1 MTDGQLL
8 IDAERRNAMIKF
20 GQKVVKFR
28 IPILIISLL
37 LLIPAAIGYINTG
50 VNYDLLSYLPSDIET
65 MEGQDILVD
74 QFGTGA
80 YSFLIVENMEY
91 KDVSALKTKLQDVE
105 HVEKIL
111 WYDSIADIGIPVD
124 MLPDKVV
131 SAFNSEDSTMMMII
145 FDDTTSSN
153 GTMDA
158 INEIRSICDEHC
170 YLCGMSPIVT
180 DTKALVEQ
188 ETPIY
193 VGIAVLCAVVVLM
206 ITMDSFI
213 LPLFFLISIGISIV
227 YNLGTNFFLGEISYV
242 TKALSAVLQLG
253 VTMDYAIF
261 LWHSYKEEK
270 ESGLDKLEAMAHAI
284 GKTITSVVGSS
295 VTTVAGFL
303 ALMFMSFTLGADLGV
318 VMAKGVVF
326 GVICCITV
334 LPALILMFDKA
345 IEKTSHRAL
354 LPKFDRLSNFV
365 TKHYI
370 IFIVVFAV
378 VLLPA
383 LWGNNHTPVYYNLDS
398 TLPKDLQSVI
408 ANTKLDEEYDMN
420 STSMILVSADT
431 PATDVIKMCDEIQ
444 SQPGIITVLGMDN
457 LIGTA
462 LPEDMVPESI
472 KKIVSSDEYKMLIV
486 MSEYKVASD
495 EVNDQC
501 NAISNIIKKYTTD
514 GMLVGEAA
522 CTKDLIEI
530 TDTDFK
536 VVSAISIIAIFII
549 IALVFKSVTLP
560 VILVAVIEFAIFINM
575 GIPYYTG
582 TEVPFIASVVIG
594 TIQLG
599 ATVDYAILMTTRYKM
614 ERRNG
619 SSKKIA
625 ITNAHKTSIQSVIV
639 SALSFF
645 AATFGVGLYS
655 NIDMISSLCSL
666 MARGAII
673 SMFVVIFIL
682 PSMFM
687 LFDKIIVKT
696 SHGFKLTD
704 NKSDNN

>member
-1 MTDGQLL
+1 
-8 IDAERRNAMIKF
+8 MIKF
-20 GQKVVKFR
+20 GEKIVKFR
-28 IPILIISLL
+28 IPILILSLL
-37 LLIPAAIGYINTG
+37 LLIPAAIGYLNTG

-80 YSFLIVENMEY
+80 YSFLIVENMEN
-91 KDVSALKTKLQDVE
+91 KDVSALKSKLEDVE

-111 WYDSIADIGIPVD
+111 WYDSVADIEIPID

-131 SAFNSEDSTMMMII
+131 KAFNSDDSTMMMII

-158 INEIRSICDEHC
+158 INEIRDICDDQC

-180 DTKALVEQ
+180 DTKKLVEQ

-193 VGIAVLCAVVVLM
+193 VGIAVLCAVIVLM
-206 ITMDSFI
+206 ITMDSFL
-213 LPLFFLISIGISIV
+213 LPLFFLLSIGISIV
-227 YNLGTNFFLGEISYV
+227 YNLGTNIFLGEISYV

-270 ESGLDKLEAMAHAI
+270 ENKFDKCEAMAHAI
-284 GKTITSVVGSS
+284 AKTVTSVVGSS
-295 VTTVAGFL
+295 VTTVAGFI
-303 ALMFMSFTLGADLGV
+303 ALMFMSFTLGADLGS

-334 LPALILMFDKA
+334 LPSLILMFDRA
-345 IEKTSHRAL
+345 IEKTSHKAL

-370 IFIVVFAV
+370 IFIVLFV
-378 VLLPA
+378 VILIPA
-383 LWGNNHTPVYYNLDS
+383 IWGNNHTPVYYNLDS

-420 STSMILVSADT
+420 STSMVLVKSDT
-431 PATDVIKMCDEIQ
+431 SSTDVIKMCDEIQ
-444 SQPGIITVLGMDN
+444 DLPGIITVLGLDN
-457 LIGTA
+457 IIGTA
-462 LPEDMVPESI
+462 LPEDMVPQSI
-472 KKIVSSDEYKMLIV
+472 RDLVSSDEYKMLVV

-495 EVNDQC
+495 DVNNQC
-501 NAISNIIKKYTTD
+501 NSISDIIKKYDKD

-522 CTKDLIEI
+522 CTKDLIQI

-549 IALVFKSVTLP
+549 IALVFKSISLP

-575 GIPYYTG
+575 GVPYYTN

-614 ERRNG
+614 ERSSG
-619 SSKKIA
+619 SSKKAA
-625 ITNAHKTSIQSVIV
+625 ITSAHKTSIQSVIV

-645 AATFGVGLYS
+645 AATFGVGIYS

-673 SMFVVIFIL
+673 SMFVVIFVL

-696 SHGFKLTD
+696 SCGFKLTS
-704 NKSDNN
+704 NKSENN

>member
-1 MTDGQLL
+1 
-8 IDAERRNAMIKF
+8 MIKF
-20 GQKVVKFR
+20 GEKIVKFR
-28 IPILIISLL
+28 IPILILSLL
-37 LLIPAAIGYINTG
+37 LLIPAAIGYLNTG

-80 YSFLIVENMEY
+80 YSFLIVENMEN
-91 KDVSALKTKLQDVE
+91 KDVSALKSKLEDVE

-111 WYDSIADIGIPVD
+111 WYDSVADIEIPID

-131 SAFNSEDSTMMMII
+131 KAFNSDDSTMMMII

-158 INEIRSICDEHC
+158 INEIRDICDDQC

-180 DTKALVEQ
+180 DTKKLVEQ

-193 VGIAVLCAVVVLM
+193 VGIAVLCAVIVLM
-206 ITMDSFI
+206 ITMDSFL
-213 LPLFFLISIGISIV
+213 LPLFFLLSIGISIV
-227 YNLGTNFFLGEISYV
+227 YNLGTNIFLGEISYV

-270 ESGLDKLEAMAHAI
+270 ENKFDKCEAMAHAI
-284 GKTITSVVGSS
+284 AKTVTSVVGSS
-295 VTTVAGFL
+295 VTTVAGFI
-303 ALMFMSFTLGADLGV
+303 ALMFMSFTLGADLGI

-334 LPALILMFDKA
+334 LPSLILMFDRA
-345 IEKTSHRAL
+345 IEKTSHKAL

-370 IFIVVFAV
+370 IFIVLFV
-378 VLLPA
+378 VILIPA
-383 LWGNNHTPVYYNLDS
+383 IWGNNHTPVYYNLDS

-420 STSMILVSADT
+420 STSMVLVKSDT
-431 PATDVIKMCDEIQ
+431 SSTDVIKMCDEIQ
-444 SQPGIITVLGMDN
+444 DLPGVITVLGLDN
-457 LIGTA
+457 IIGTA
-462 LPEDMVPESI
+462 LPEDMVPQSI
-472 KKIVSSDEYKMLIV
+472 RDLVSSDEYKMLVV

-495 EVNDQC
+495 DVNNQC
-501 NAISNIIKKYTTD
+501 NSISDIIKKYDKD

-522 CTKDLIEI
+522 CTKDLIQI

-549 IALVFKSVTLP
+549 IALVFKSISLP

-575 GIPYYTG
+575 GVPYYTN

-614 ERRNG
+614 ERSSG
-619 SSKKIA
+619 SSKKAA
-625 ITNAHKTSIQSVIV
+625 ITSAHKTSIQSVIV

-645 AATFGVGLYS
+645 AATFGVGIYS

-673 SMFVVIFIL
+673 SMFVVIFVL

-696 SHGFKLTD
+696 SCGFKLTS
-704 NKSDNN
+704 NKSENN

>member
-1 MTDGQLL
+1 
-8 IDAERRNAMIKF
+8 MIKF
-20 GQKVVKFR
+20 GEKIVKFR
-28 IPILIISLL
+28 IPILILSLL
-37 LLIPAAIGYINTG
+37 LLIPAAIGYLNTG

-80 YSFLIVENMEY
+80 YSFLIVENMEN
-91 KDVSALKTKLQDVE
+91 KDVSALKSKLEDVE

-111 WYDSIADIGIPVD
+111 WYDSVADIEIPID

-131 SAFNSEDSTMMMII
+131 KAFNSDDSTMMMII

-158 INEIRSICDEHC
+158 INEIRDICDDQC

-180 DTKALVEQ
+180 DTKKLVEQ

-193 VGIAVLCAVVVLM
+193 VGIAVLCAVIVLM
-206 ITMDSFI
+206 ITMDSFL
-213 LPLFFLISIGISIV
+213 LPLFFLLSIGISIV
-227 YNLGTNFFLGEISYV
+227 YNLGTNIFLGEISYV

-270 ESGLDKLEAMAHAI
+270 ENKFDKCEAMAHAI
-284 GKTITSVVGSS
+284 AKTVTSVVGSS
-295 VTTVAGFL
+295 LTTVAGFI
-303 ALMFMSFTLGADLGV
+303 ALMFMSFTLGADLGI

-334 LPALILMFDKA
+334 LPSLILMFDHA
-345 IEKTSHRAL
+345 IEKTSHKAL

-370 IFIVVFAV
+370 IFIVLFV
-378 VLLPA
+378 VILIPA
-383 LWGNNHTPVYYNLDS
+383 IWGNNHTPVYYNLDS

-420 STSMILVSADT
+420 STSMVLVKSDT
-431 PATDVIKMCDEIQ
+431 SSTDVIKMCDEIQ
-444 SQPGIITVLGMDN
+444 DLPGVITVLGLDN
-457 LIGTA
+457 IIGTA
-462 LPEDMVPESI
+462 LPEDMVPQSI
-472 KKIVSSDEYKMLIV
+472 RDLVSSDEYKMLVV

-495 EVNDQC
+495 DVNNQC
-501 NAISNIIKKYTTD
+501 NSISDIIKKYDKD

-522 CTKDLIEI
+522 CTKDLIQI

-549 IALVFKSVTLP
+549 IALVFKSISLP

-575 GIPYYTG
+575 GVPYYTN

-614 ERRNG
+614 ERSSG
-619 SSKKIA
+619 SSKKAA
-625 ITNAHKTSIQSVIV
+625 ITSAHKTSIQSVIV

-645 AATFGVGLYS
+645 AATFGVGIYS

-673 SMFVVIFIL
+673 SMFVVIFVL

-696 SHGFKLTD
+696 SCGFKLTS
-704 NKSDNN
+704 NKSENN

>member
-1 MTDGQLL
+1 
-8 IDAERRNAMIKF
+8 MINF
-20 GQKVVKFR
+20 GKKIVKFK

-37 LLIPAAIGYINTG
+37 LLIPSAIGYFNTG
-50 VNYDLLSYLPSDIET
+50 VNYDLLSYLPKDIET
-65 MEGQDILVD
+65 MKGQDILVD

-80 YSFLIVENMEY
+80 YSFLIVENMEF
-91 KDVSALKTKLQDVE
+91 KDVSALKEKLSKVD

-111 WYDSIADIGIPVD
+111 WYDSIVDIGVPVD
-124 MLPDKVV
+124 LLPDKVKD
-131 SAFNSEDSTMMMII
+131 AFNSENTTLMMII
-145 FDDTTSSN
+145 FDDTTSSTD
-153 GTMDA
+153 TMNA
-158 INEIRSICDEHC
+158 IDEIRDICDDSC
-170 YLCGMSPIVT
+170 YLSGMSPIVT
-180 DTKALVEQ
+180 DTKYLTEQ

-193 VGIAVLCAVVVLM
+193 VGIAVACAVLVLI
-206 ITMDSFI
+206 ITMDSFL
-213 LPLFFLISIGISIV
+213 LPVFFLASIGISIV
-227 YNLGTNFFLGEISYV
+227 YNLGTNIFLGEISYV

-270 ESGLDKLEAMAHAI
+270 ESGLHKDDAMAHAI
-284 GKTITSVVGSS
+284 AKTITSVVGSS
-295 VTTVAGFL
+295 ITTVAGFV
-303 ALMFMSFTLGADLGV
+303 ALMFMSFTLGKDLGI

-334 LPALILMFDKA
+334 LPAMILIFDKA
-345 IEKTSHRAL
+345 IEKTSHRPL
-354 LPKFDRLSNFV
+354 LPKFEKISGFV
-365 TKHYI
+365 TKHY
-370 IFIVVFAV
+370 VVFLVIFLV
-378 VLLPA
+378 VLFPA
-383 LWGNNHTPVYYNLDS
+383 VYGNNNTPVYYNLDS

-420 STSMILVSADT
+420 STSMILLRSDT
-431 PATDVIKMCDEIQ
+431 KSEDVIKMCDELENVD
-444 SQPGIITVLGMDN
+444 GVITVLGMDN
-457 LIGTA
+457 IIGTA
-462 LPEDMVPESI
+462 LPEEMVPDSI
-472 KKIVSSDEYKMLIV
+472 KDILSSDDYKMLV
-486 MSEYKVASD
+486 LMSKYKVASD

-501 NAISNIIKKYTTD
+501 REVSSIIKKYD
-514 GMLVGEAA
+514 KEGMLVGEAA

-536 VVSAISIIAIFII
+536 VVSAVSIIAIFVI
-549 IALVFKSVTLP
+549 IALVFKSISLP

-575 GIPYYTG
+575 GIPFYTN

-614 ERRNG
+614 ER
-619 SSKKIA
+619 KKGFGKKTA
-625 ITNAHKTSIQSVIV
+625 IENAHKASISSVIV

-655 NIDMISSLCSL
+655 NIDMISSLCTL

-687 LFDKIIVKT
+687 LFDKLIIK
-696 SHGFKLTD
+696 SSMGFK
-704 NKSDNN
+704 SDSNTI

>member
-1 MTDGQLL
+1 
-8 IDAERRNAMIKF
+8 MIKF
-20 GQKVVKFR
+20 GEKIVKFR
-28 IPILIISLL
+28 IPILILSLL
-37 LLIPAAIGYINTG
+37 LLIPAAIGYLNTG

-80 YSFLIVENMEY
+80 YSFLIVENMEN
-91 KDVSALKTKLQDVE
+91 KDVSALKSKLEDVE

-111 WYDSIADIGIPVD
+111 WYDSVADIEIPID

-131 SAFNSEDSTMMMII
+131 KAFNSDDSTMMMII

-158 INEIRSICDEHC
+158 INEIRDICDDQC

-180 DTKALVEQ
+180 DTKKLVEQ

-193 VGIAVLCAVVVLM
+193 VGIAVLCAVIVLM
-206 ITMDSFI
+206 ITMDSFL
-213 LPLFFLISIGISIV
+213 LPLFFLLSIGISIV
-227 YNLGTNFFLGEISYV
+227 YNLGTNIFLGEISYV

-270 ESGLDKLEAMAHAI
+270 ENKFDKCEAMAHAI
-284 GKTITSVVGSS
+284 AKTVTSVVGSS
-295 VTTVAGFL
+295 VTTVAGFI
-303 ALMFMSFTLGADLGV
+303 ALMFMSFTLGADLGS

-334 LPALILMFDKA
+334 LPSLILMFDRA
-345 IEKTSHRAL
+345 IEKTSHKAL

-370 IFIVVFAV
+370 IFIVLFV
-378 VLLPA
+378 VILIPA
-383 LWGNNHTPVYYNLDS
+383 IWGNNHTPVYYNLDS

-420 STSMILVSADT
+420 STSMVLVKSDT
-431 PATDVIKMCDEIQ
+431 SSTDVIKMCDEIQ
-444 SQPGIITVLGMDN
+444 DLPGIITVLGLDN
-457 LIGTA
+457 IIGTA
-462 LPEDMVPESI
+462 LPEDMVPQSI
-472 KKIVSSDEYKMLIV
+472 RDLVSSDEYKMLVV

-495 EVNDQC
+495 DVNNQC
-501 NAISNIIKKYTTD
+501 NSISDIIKKYDKD

-522 CTKDLIEI
+522 CTKDLIQI

-549 IALVFKSVTLP
+549 IALVFKSISLS

-575 GIPYYTG
+575 GVPYYTN

-614 ERRNG
+614 ERSSG
-619 SSKKIA
+619 SSKKAA
-625 ITNAHKTSIQSVIV
+625 ITSAHKTSIQSVIV

-673 SMFVVIFIL
+673 SMFVVIFVL

-696 SHGFKLTD
+696 SCGFKLTS
-704 NKSDNN
+704 NKSENN

>member
-1 MTDGQLL
+1 
-8 IDAERRNAMIKF
+8 MIKF
-20 GQKVVKFR
+20 GEKIVKFR
-28 IPILIISLL
+28 IPILILSLL
-37 LLIPAAIGYINTG
+37 LLIPAAIGYLNTG

-80 YSFLIVENMEY
+80 YSFLIVENMEN
-91 KDVSALKTKLQDVE
+91 KDVSALKSKLEDVE

-111 WYDSIADIGIPVD
+111 WYDSVADIEIPID

-131 SAFNSEDSTMMMII
+131 KAFNSDDSTMMMII

-158 INEIRSICDEHC
+158 INEIRDICDDQC

-180 DTKALVEQ
+180 DTKKLVEQ

-193 VGIAVLCAVVVLM
+193 VGIAVLCAVIVLM
-206 ITMDSFI
+206 ITMDSFL
-213 LPLFFLISIGISIV
+213 LPLFFLLSIGISIV
-227 YNLGTNFFLGEISYV
+227 YNLGTNIFLGEISYV

-270 ESGLDKLEAMAHAI
+270 ENKFDKCEAMAHAI
-284 GKTITSVVGSS
+284 AKTVTSVVGSS
-295 VTTVAGFL
+295 VTTVAGFI
-303 ALMFMSFTLGADLGV
+303 ALMFMSFTLGADLGS

-334 LPALILMFDKA
+334 LPSLILMFDRA
-345 IEKTSHRAL
+345 IEKTSHKAL

-370 IFIVVFAV
+370 IFIVLFV
-378 VLLPA
+378 VILIPA
-383 LWGNNHTPVYYNLDS
+383 IWGNNHTPVYYNLDS

-420 STSMILVSADT
+420 STSMVLVKSDT
-431 PATDVIKMCDEIQ
+431 SSTDVIKMCDEIQ
-444 SQPGIITVLGMDN
+444 DLPGVITVLGLDN
-457 LIGTA
+457 IIGTA
-462 LPEDMVPESI
+462 LPEDMVPQSI
-472 KKIVSSDEYKMLIV
+472 RDLVSSDEYKMLVV

-495 EVNDQC
+495 DVNNQC
-501 NAISNIIKKYTTD
+501 NSISDIIKKYDKD

-522 CTKDLIEI
+522 CTKDLIQI

-549 IALVFKSVTLP
+549 IALVFKSISLP

-575 GIPYYTG
+575 GVPYYTN

-614 ERRNG
+614 ERSSG
-619 SSKKIA
+619 SSKKAA
-625 ITNAHKTSIQSVIV
+625 ITSAHKTSIQSVIV

-645 AATFGVGLYS
+645 AATFGVGIYS

-673 SMFVVIFIL
+673 SMFVVIFVL

-696 SHGFKLTD
+696 SCGFKSTS
-704 NKSDNN
+704 NKSENN

>member
-1 MTDGQLL
+1 
-8 IDAERRNAMIKF
+8 MIKF
-20 GQKVVKFR
+20 GEKIVKFR
-28 IPILIISLL
+28 IPILILSLL
-37 LLIPAAIGYINTG
+37 LLIPAAIGYLNTG

-80 YSFLIVENMEY
+80 YSFLIVENMEN
-91 KDVSALKTKLQDVE
+91 KDVSALKSKLEDVE

-111 WYDSIADIGIPVD
+111 WYDSVADIEIPID

-131 SAFNSEDSTMMMII
+131 KAFNSDDSTMMMII

-158 INEIRSICDEHC
+158 INEIRDICDDQC

-180 DTKALVEQ
+180 DTKKLVEQ

-193 VGIAVLCAVVVLM
+193 VGIAVLCAVIVLM
-206 ITMDSFI
+206 ITMDSFL
-213 LPLFFLISIGISIV
+213 LPLFFLLSIGISIV
-227 YNLGTNFFLGEISYV
+227 YNLGTNIFLGEISYV

-253 VTMDYAIF
+253 VTMDYGIF

-270 ESGLDKLEAMAHAI
+270 ENKFDKCEAMAHAI
-284 GKTITSVVGSS
+284 AKTVTSVVGSS
-295 VTTVAGFL
+295 VTTVAGFI
-303 ALMFMSFTLGADLGV
+303 ALMFMSFTLGADLGS

-334 LPALILMFDKA
+334 LPSLILMFDRA
-345 IEKTSHRAL
+345 IEKTSHKAL

-370 IFIVVFAV
+370 IFIVLFV
-378 VLLPA
+378 VILIPA
-383 LWGNNHTPVYYNLDS
+383 IWGNNHTPVYYNLDS

-420 STSMILVSADT
+420 STSMVLVKSDT
-431 PATDVIKMCDEIQ
+431 SSTDVIKMCDEIQ
-444 SQPGIITVLGMDN
+444 DLPGVITVLGLDN
-457 LIGTA
+457 IIGTA
-462 LPEDMVPESI
+462 LPEDMVPQSI
-472 KKIVSSDEYKMLIV
+472 RDLVSSDEYKMLVV

-495 EVNDQC
+495 DVNNQC
-501 NAISNIIKKYTTD
+501 NSISDIIKKYDKD

-522 CTKDLIEI
+522 CTKDLIQI

-549 IALVFKSVTLP
+549 IALVFKSISLP

-575 GIPYYTG
+575 GVPYYTN

-614 ERRNG
+614 ERSSG
-619 SSKKIA
+619 SSKKAA
-625 ITNAHKTSIQSVIV
+625 ITSAHKTSIQSVIV

-645 AATFGVGLYS
+645 AATFGVGIYS

-673 SMFVVIFIL
+673 SMFVVIFVL

-696 SHGFKLTD
+696 SCGFKLTS
-704 NKSDNN
+704 NKSENN